1 MSGTADGDSAL
12 DRREFLKRFVVGG
25 IGVAVLP
32 FPALGAELF
41 AWPSQRND
49 AAGGLPLGRIDGYP
63 KVTGQKLYSADFR
76 AADISGGAAVRSVS
90 VRRVTARKKLPGKAA
105 EIGTP
110 GIVPGFRAHPKRR
123 RHRYTA
129 ISVA

>member
-76 AADISGGAAVRSVS
+76 AADMLGWPDH
-90 VRRVTARKKLPGKAA
+90 TAHAMLL
-105 EIGTP
+105 
-110 GIVPGFRAHPKRR
+110 RAGRDACLC
-123 RHRYTA
+123 RH
-129 ISVA
+129 